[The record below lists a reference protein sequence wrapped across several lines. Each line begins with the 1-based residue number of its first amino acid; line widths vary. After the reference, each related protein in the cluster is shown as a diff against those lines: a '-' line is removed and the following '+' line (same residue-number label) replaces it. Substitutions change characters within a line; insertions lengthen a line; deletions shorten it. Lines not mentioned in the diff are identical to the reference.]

1 MARFPWPWM
10 LVLPV
15 IFAILAGAGWSQDEI
30 VETEVANIWIATS
43 GDYYKD
49 KEYRLSLLPPGNS
62 ARGGASSFAAV
73 ASSRDGTN
81 IFTAD
86 RLEEIR
92 TRMEATESVTVEYN
106 GETFTYQDV
115 CASNNAGLNT
125 VYKFPCVRLSPMDYF
140 QEARWFFDETDK
152 LTFYSSV
159 IQEQLVK
166 PRIKR
171 FGTMTQTCMST
182 GATSVGDFCDDLYNT
197 RVEAGETLLLF
208 A

>member
-1 MARFPWPWM
+1 
-10 LVLPV
+10 
-15 IFAILAGAGWSQDEI
+15 
-30 VETEVANIWIATS
+30 
-43 GDYYKD
+43 
-49 KEYRLSLLPPGNS
+49 
-62 ARGGASSFAAV
+62 
-73 ASSRDGTN
+73 
-81 IFTAD
+81 
-86 RLEEIR
+86 
-92 TRMEATESVTVEYN
+92 
-106 GETFTYQDV
+106 
-115 CASNNAGLNT
+115 
-125 VYKFPCVRLSPMDYF
+125 MDYF